1 MFGLKNLPY
10 NSILSSNNVAALNGF
25 SKEGWLC
32 VSSKVTLS
40 KFADPFKIFLGS
52 SNKIPNVTKLTIL
65 IISGEKASILRK
77 VVKKIN

>member
-10 NSILSSNNVAALNGF
+10 NSILPSNNVAALDGF
-25 SKEGWLC
+25 SKGWLC

-40 KFADPFKIFLGS
+40 KFADPFKIFFGS

-65 IISGEKASILRK
+65 IIYGEKASILRK